1 VGSAPCAGAEAG
13 VPKPGFA
20 FRKKKM
26 SPHYSML
33 EALLLLAPL
42 CAAPPPEPDLEL
54 CESRTKQALKQGREN
69 LGEKTFTSGILKCIN
84 HARQLI
90 KRIN

>member
-1 VGSAPCAGAEAG
+1 MGSAPRVGAEAG
-13 VPKPGFA
+13 VPKPRFVA
-20 FRKKKM
+20 SPSIKKM

-42 CAAPPPEPDLEL
+42 CAAPPPETDLEP

-69 LGEKTFTSGILKCIN
+69 LGEKKHSPLKR
-84 HARQLI
+84 AF
-90 KRIN
+90 